1 MRIALREQPVA
12 LQKLFEVRPRVQ
24 PGEPVLPQP
33 RGQSLRQALSVL
45 QALAGVAVV
54 ADEVS
59 DASRCIAHRL
69 DDCLVPEQRAVR
81 AIVADEHASRFASLD
96 RLAHAL
102 TRLLVSVV
110 ALEDA
115 QVGAQNRRDRI
126 AAELRE
132 RAVGIDH
139 RAVGSLRIANH
150 DALGR
155 PLDDGAPGCR

>member
-1 MRIALREQPVA
+1 
-12 LQKLFEVRPRVQ
+12 
-24 PGEPVLPQP
+24 
-33 RGQSLRQALSVL
+33 
-45 QALAGVAVV
+45 
-54 ADEVS
+54 
-59 DASRCIAHRL
+59 L
-69 DDCLVPEQRAVR
+69 DDGLVPEQRAVR